1 MNYNP
6 SNLANLLN
14 KNRLVINLKREFN
27 VLLIWC
33 VEKFSKHEIQTSGKR
48 RGCRKDEYH
57 IELNFYSTQNYNYNY
72 TERYHRSQSFRS
84 VKSFRVQASS
94 NPLV

>member
-72 TERYHRSQSFRS
+72 IYRKLLRDVNSP
-84 VKSFRVQASS
+84 RVQASS